1 MLRHLIAAAFLSITF
16 ASAASATTCPTN
28 PYTLTNGVTADAI
41 QVMSNFN
48 NLLTCA
54 NSSLAPLASPS
65 FTGNVGI
72 ATTTPQGVF
81 SAASTGIGGHTAS
94 LTSWSSQFS
103 TFGPNVGTAS
113 GAALGIGYDT
123 TDDSSAI
130 YSLAPNVSW
139 KALYFNAAN
148 YNFYLAAAANPALA
162 VTSLGSVGIGT
173 ASPAVTLAVVGN
185 IRVGTFGTN
194 GCVQNFAGTAL
205 TGTCSSD
212 ARLKTVAGTVD
223 NVLDGLSRLKLVRF
237 YWNKTAASLYHN
249 ATTVLNTG
257 YIAQSV
263 QQQFPE
269 LVSHDQNG
277 YRQIDYTDLS
287 LYGLEAIKELKRK
300 NDEQAAQVAI
310 LKLRLDELEQRI
322 ASLAMDR
329 RAAANDH
336 SERAAPGENI
346 SFRR

>member
-1 MLRHLIAAAFLSITF
+1 MLRHLIAAGCLLVGFSSV
-16 ASAASATTCPTN
+16 ASAATCPAN
-28 PYTLTNGVTADAI
+28 PYTLTNGATADAT

-54 NSSLAPLASPS
+54 NGSLAPLASPS
-65 FTGNVGI
+65 FTGNVGV

-81 SAASTGIGGHTAS
+81 SAASNGIGGHTAS
-94 LTSWSSQFS
+94 LTSWSTQFS
-103 TFGPNVGTAS
+103 TFGPNVGTTT
-113 GAALGIGYDT
+113 GAALGVGYDT

-130 YSLAPNVSW
+130 YSLAPNVGW

-148 YNFYLAAAANPALA
+148 YNFYLSAAAIPALA
-162 VTSLGSVGIGT
+162 VTTSGSVGIGT

-185 IRVGTFGTN
+185 IRVGTSGTN

-212 ARLKTVAGTVD
+212 ARLKTVSGTVD
-223 NVLDGLSRLKLVRF
+223 NVLDGLSRLRLVRF

-263 QQQFPE
+263 EQQFPE
-269 LVSHDQNG
+269 LVSRDQNG

-287 LYGLEAIKELKRK
+287 LYGLEAINELKRR
-300 NDEQAAQVAI
+300 NDEQAAQITI
-310 LKLRLDELEQRI
+310 LRKRLDELEQRLTSI
-322 ASLAMDR
+322 ANQRPASVG
-329 RAAANDH
+329 H
-336 SERAAPGENI
+336 PERVTRNEHI